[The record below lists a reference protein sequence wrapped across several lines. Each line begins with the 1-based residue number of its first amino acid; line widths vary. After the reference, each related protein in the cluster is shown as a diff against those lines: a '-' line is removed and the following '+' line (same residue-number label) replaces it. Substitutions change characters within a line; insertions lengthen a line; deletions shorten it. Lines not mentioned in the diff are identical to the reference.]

1 MKNFFYFLLGLQL
14 LLTGCNSSQKHD
26 MEKAYCNSNLDS
38 IKVVY
43 FKYRFFIY
51 SKQAAKCSWQT
62 VMNIPNAK
70 CQYTRS
76 FVKDTMIRDC
86 DQLKE
91 IESELTKLHP
101 QKGLPDSLDYLDARM
116 AILVYKKNGI
126 RDSITV
132 NDLALNTIYKNRVM
146 QNKNNRLVYLIRKYT
161 GYYSWFPKDELQ
173 HAAEL
178 KDTTFN
184 RDSIEITLENN
195 PLTEEL

>member
-1 MKNFFYFLLGLQL
+1 
-14 LLTGCNSSQKHD
+14 
-26 MEKAYCNSNLDS
+26 
-38 IKVVY
+38 
-43 FKYRFFIY
+43 
-51 SKQAAKCSWQT
+51 
-62 VMNIPNAK
+62 
-70 CQYTRS
+70 
-76 FVKDTMIRDC
+76 MIRDC

-178 KDTTFN
+178 KDTTFT
-184 RDSIEITLENN
+184 RDSIEITFENN